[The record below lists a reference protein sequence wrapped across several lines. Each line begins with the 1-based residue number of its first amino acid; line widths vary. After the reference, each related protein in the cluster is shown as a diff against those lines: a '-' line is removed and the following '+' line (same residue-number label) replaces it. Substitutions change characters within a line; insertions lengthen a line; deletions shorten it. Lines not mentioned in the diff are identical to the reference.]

1 MCPLLC
7 NAHGSYVSGEC
18 VCQPGWKGK
27 ECQLRHSEC
36 EVQDCH
42 GHGRC
47 MDDGRCHCI
56 KGFKGEF
63 CDQGEISVSWYAHS
77 VLFVWDGLQ
86 GAISKFWEVI
96 VCLLVSL
103 FK

>member
-1 MCPLLC
+1 MKFTLRMHPSVSGVCPLLC

-36 EVQDCH
+36 EVSDCN

-47 MDDGRCHCI
+47 VDGGCRCI

-63 CDQGEISVSWYAHS
+63 CDQGEFS
-77 VLFVWDGLQ
+77 
-86 GAISKFWEVI
+86 
-96 VCLLVSL
+96 C
-103 FK
+103 

>member
-1 MCPLLC
+1 MHCLVCFLWETWKNSPCKCIHPSLSGVCPLLC

-18 VCQPGWKGK
+18 ICQPGWKGK

-36 EVQDCH
+36 EVSDCN

-47 MDDGRCHCI
+47 VDGGCSCI

-63 CDQGEISVSWYAHS
+63 CDQG
-77 VLFVWDGLQ
+77 
-86 GAISKFWEVI
+86 
-96 VCLLVSL
+96 
-103 FK
+103 